1 MRAEGEAMLELLLR
15 FVWFILIGWWLGQ
28 IAIAVAWFFNATIIG
43 LPIGLFIIN
52 RLPMIITLR
61 PPSVDWNLVG
71 DVYRAVP
78 KPQLPLLVRAVYF
91 LLVGWWFSLLWLEAA
106 YLLILPIVTIPV
118 SFFMFSKSAAVTT
131 LRVN

>member
-1 MRAEGEAMLELLLR
+1 MLELLLR